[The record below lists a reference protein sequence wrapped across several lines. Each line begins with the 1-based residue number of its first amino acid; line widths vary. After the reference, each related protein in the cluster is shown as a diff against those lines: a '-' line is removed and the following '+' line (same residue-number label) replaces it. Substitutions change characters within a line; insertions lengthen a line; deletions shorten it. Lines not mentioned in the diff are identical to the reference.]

1 MELAQPETRGPAFK
15 PAPRQLVD
23 VPIMRGWNGARKGK
37 PWETVG
43 TGRKLAAL
51 NAWLAKDA
59 LPENWKQQLDEG
71 FVEAMTKKAWALYAC
86 PMCSAEI

>member
-1 MELAQPETRGPAFK
+1 MELARSEARGHAFK
-15 PAPRQLVD
+15 PAPRQLAD

-51 NAWLAKDA
+51 NAWLAKHV
-59 LPENWKQQLDEG
+59 LPGNWRQQLDEG
-71 FVEAMTKKAWALYAC
+71 FVEAMTTKAWALYTC